1 MASII
6 DRTLAKS
13 LIQEYK
19 TQNSSAGGPGLKTP
33 DGQHLH
39 GFFISRESLE
49 SMLKDPKVTGVSVNF
64 AKHPKFKGS
73 NDKVVTLVLA
83 GAEPA
88 PAGSAHPLVSNGE
101 VYGDPPP
108 CPTMCNGSLGGG

>member
-88 PAGSAHPLVSNGE
+88 PAGSPTPLLMKGE
-101 VYGDPPP
+101 LYCDPPP
-108 CPTMCNGSLGGG
+108 CPTVCPDI

>member
-1 MASII
+1 M

-19 TQNSSAGGPGLKTP
+19 TQNSSAGGSGLKTP
-33 DGQHLH
+33 EGQHLH
-39 GFFISRESLE
+39 GFFISRECLE
-49 SMLKDPKVTGVSVNF
+49 SILKDSKVTGVSVHF

-73 NDKVVTLVLA
+73 NEKVITLVIA
-83 GAEPA
+83 GGEPA
-88 PAGSAHPLVSNGE
+88 PAGWATPLVSNGE

-108 CPTMCNGSLGGG
+108 CPTVCNNL